1 VKHSLP
7 ILLSWLVS
15 LLVPIVLVL
24 ISVRILISPLFLQ
37 IEYNTPG
44 FPLDPYGFTKDER
57 LYYSDLAVQYL
68 INSADI
74 SFLGD
79 LRFPE
84 GQSAPPQSC
93 QFMEDCARLYNAREL
108 KHMVDVK
115 NVVKLAL
122 WVLYIGLGAMVGLG
136 VWAYFGGWL
145 ADYRRGLRR
154 GGWITVGF
162 IVAILLFVAVAF
174 GVIFV
179 LFHNIFFESGTWTFF
194 YSDTLIR
201 LFPERFWRDTF
212 IAIGILAG
220 GSGLALGLLLKE
232 KKIGS
237 DNSPIQV
244 E

>member
-1 VKHSLP
+1 MKLSLP
-7 ILLSWLVS
+7 ILFSWLVS
-15 LLVPIVLVL
+15 LLVPVVLVL

-44 FPLDPYGFTKDER
+44 FPSDPYGFTKEDR
-57 LYYSDLAVQYL
+57 LHWSRIAVQYL

-84 GQSAPPQSC
+84 RQSAPPQSC
-93 QFMEDCARLYNAREL
+93 QFMDDCTRVYNAREL

-115 NVVKLAL
+115 NVVKSAI
-122 WVLYIGLGAMVGLG
+122 WVLYISLGVIAGLG
-136 VWAYFGGWL
+136 VWAYFAGWL
-145 ADYRRGLRR
+145 ADYRRGLSR

-162 IVAILLFVAVAF
+162 IAAILLFVAIAF

-179 LFHNIFFESGTWTFF
+179 LFHNIFFDSGTWTFF

-220 GSGLALGLLLKE
+220 GSGLAMGLLLKE
-232 KKIGS
+232 KKKGS
-237 DNSPIQV
+237 NNNPVRTD
-244 E
+244 